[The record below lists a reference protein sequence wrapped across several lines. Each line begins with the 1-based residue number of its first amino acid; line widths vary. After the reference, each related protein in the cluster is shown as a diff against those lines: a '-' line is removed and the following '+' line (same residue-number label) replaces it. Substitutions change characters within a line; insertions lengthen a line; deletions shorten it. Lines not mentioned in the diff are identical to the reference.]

1 MVAVHINLLK
11 VCCLCLLVMYQL
23 RFSADR
29 GKIKGK
35 VFTKDEVQAGP
46 NFNLVKVHEL
56 VGA

>member
-1 MVAVHINLLK
+1 MFAGDVSVE
-11 VCCLCLLVMYQL
+11 VQCW
-23 RFSADR
+23 